1 MSQEFF
7 DLFDQLVPE
16 SGQASTVQG
25 ELVRAVMKLTNDFVS
40 NGFANWDGGYE
51 RLCAFT
57 IRHLTDGTF
66 GPQASTGI
74 RADIE
79 HFQSYGR
86 GEDIGDYDLEAACE
100 RLWQASVAWCQ
111 RHPDHIPHSPDPELK
126 R

>member
-40 NGFANWDGGYE
+40 NGFANWDIGYE
-51 RLCAFT
+51 RLCAFAL
-57 IRHLTDGTF
+57 RHLTDGTF
-66 GPQASTGI
+66 GPQTSTGI
-74 RADIE
+74 RTDIE
-79 HFQSYGR
+79 HFQKYGR
-86 GEDIGDYDLEAACE
+86 GEDTGGYDLEAASD
-100 RLWQASVAWCQ
+100 RLMQAAVGWCQ
-111 RHPDHIPHSPDPELK
+111 RHAAPIPHSPDPELK

>member
-25 ELVRAVMKLTNDFVS
+25 ELVRAVMKLANDLVS
-40 NGFANWDGGYE
+40 NGFANWDAGYE
-51 RLCAFT
+51 RLCTFAL
-57 IRHLTDGTF
+57 RHLGDGTF
-66 GPQASTGI
+66 GAQTSTGI
-74 RADIE
+74 RTDIE
-79 HFQSYGR
+79 HIQKYGR
-86 GEDIGDYDLEAACE
+86 GEDTGGYDLEAACD
-100 RLWQASVAWCQ
+100 RLMQASVAWCQ